1 MVGFIGAKL
10 EAPINE
16 NKQGRLSKDSR
27 PCLFSSTLVDNLLN
41 LEEVD
46 S

>member
-16 NKQGRLSKDSR
+16 NKHGRLSKDSR
-27 PCLFSSTLVDNLLN
+27 PCLFSSIQVDNLLN
-41 LEEVD
+41 LVEAD
-46 S
+46 F